1 MTLVEL
7 RRKFVE
13 LSGRYDLVSST
24 STWADKGANFFINA
38 GQNFLDRLLT
48 VPETKA
54 SIFYDLLPD
63 QYSLIFT
70 HRCRAI
76 LEVWIN
82 SDETRIKLEKCSL
95 KDIKE
100 YYSGQVT
107 TIESG
112 QPLYYANAGV
122 RALDS
127 AAQYTIGSF
136 INLNYADS
144 SIESN
149 SRGIII
155 TPPTDVQRTVEIV
168 GMFSQ
173 IPLTTD
179 SQENYWTIEVPELLL
194 KAALYQLETFYRNTE
209 GANDWLRAIQLEVDG
224 LDKDN
229 VEEDISDLDEM
240 GD

>member
-24 STWADKGANFFINA
+24 SSWADSGANFFINA
-38 GQNFLDRLLT
+38 GQNYLDRLVT

-54 SIFYDLLPD
+54 SIFYTLSTD
-63 QYSLIFT
+63 QYSLIFQQ
-70 HRCRAI
+70 RCRAI

-82 SDETRIKLEKCSL
+82 DDESRVLLEKCSL

-100 YYSGQVT
+100 YYAGQVT

-112 QPLYYANAGV
+112 QPLYYTPVNT
-122 RALDS
+122 RALDA
-127 AAQYTIGSF
+127 AAQYSIGNFLSLDYSSPG
-136 INLNYADS
+136 INSAT
-144 SIESN
+144 
-149 SRGIII
+149 RGILI
-155 TPPTDVQRTVEIV
+155 TPPTDVYRTVEIV
-168 GMFSQ
+168 GMFNQAVLS
-173 IPLTTD
+173 TD
-179 SQENYWTIEVPELLL
+179 TQENYWTLEVPELLL

-229 VEEDISDLDEM
+229 VEEEISDLDDM